1 MDQQVVTF
9 YKFMPLPDCQALQT
23 TLQEQCQRQ
32 RLKGTILLA
41 REGIN
46 ATLAG
51 SPDGVAAFLAD
62 LSQDPR
68 FADIA
73 VKLSFAAEPPFGRL
87 KVRLKSEIVTLGL
100 PQVDPHQGVGTY
112 VHPQAWNSLI
122 TDPDVTLI
130 DTRNIYEV
138 RIGSFQGA
146 LNPETQTFRE
156 FPSFVQQHLDP
167 ATHPKIAMFCTG
179 GIRCEKASAY
189 LIQQGFAEVYHLR
202 GGILKYLEAIP
213 AQESL
218 WWGECFLFDERVALQ
233 HGLELGSYD
242 VCQGCGHPISAAEKL
257 TPAYQEGI
265 CCPYCIEYLTPTK
278 AQRQREKQHQLQLQ
292 RQRSV

>member
-9 YKFMPLPDCQALQT
+9 YKFISLPDYQALQN
-23 TLQEQCQRQ
+23 TLQDQCQCQR
-32 RLKGTILLA
+32 LTGTILLA

-51 SPDGVAAFLAD
+51 SADRVAAFLAD
-62 LSQDPR
+62 LRQDPR
-68 FADIA
+68 FADIE
-73 VKLSFAAEPPFGRL
+73 VKVSTASKPAFGRL

-100 PQVDPHQGVGTY
+100 SQVDPSQGVGTY

-122 TDPDVTLI
+122 TDPEISLI

-156 FPSFVQQHLDP
+156 FPRFVQQHLDP
-167 ATHPKIAMFCTG
+167 AIHPKIAMFCTG

-189 LIQQGFAEVYHLR
+189 LIQQGFSEVYHLR
-202 GGILKYLEAIP
+202 GGILKYLEKIP

-218 WWGECFLFDERVALQ
+218 WWGECFLFDERVTLQ

-242 VCQGCGHPISAAEKL
+242 VCRGCGHPISAAEKL
-257 TPAYQEGI
+257 TPAYREGI
-265 CCPYCIEYLTPTK
+265 CCPYCIEHLTPTK
-278 AQRQREKQHQLQLQ
+278 EQRQREKQYQLHLQ
-292 RQRSV
+292 QQRGV